1 MNRPLL
7 ETIIEIIDK
16 NDFKQINQDYKAII
30 HVDESIALL
39 VTQDERFNMIRF
51 KINLLVRKENFYYNL
66 PEIIYPITT
75 KIHKKTGYEGKFKIF
90 ETSICYKYVKSYIYD
105 LEEIDSELIHN
116 EEPFTLLASYE
127 TTYTRPIEI
136 KDWVKE
142 NNYWVKQKKNIFSE
156 TEIPYWK
163 NFLNDLEDDDDLVGI
178 FINLTLE
185 Q

>member
-16 NDFKQINQDYKAII
+16 NDFKQVNQDYKAII

-39 VTQDERFNMIRF
+39 VTMYTKSLDSIYL

-66 PEIIYPITT
+66 PEIIYPITN
-75 KIHKKTGYEGKFKIF
+75 KIHKKTGYESKFKIF
-90 ETSICYKYVKSYIYD
+90 ETSICYKDVKTYIYD
-105 LEEIDSELIHN
+105 LEEIDSELVHN
-116 EEPFTLLASYE
+116 EEPFTLLANYE
-127 TTYTRPIEI
+127 TTFTRPLEI
-136 KDWVKE
+136 NDWIKE
-142 NNYWVKQKKNIFSE
+142 NNYWIRQKKNIFSE

-163 NFLNDLEDDDDLVGI
+163 NFLNDIENDEDLVGI

-185 Q
+185 